1 MRQVWTYSARD
12 HSGRQIKGEIEGES
26 KPQIL
31 RSISEQGLIPTQVEK
46 RREKISLSSVLGNF
60 GSANRERLIIFTK
73 KLKTLHRAG
82 IPILRALS
90 IMERG
95 AEDAAFREE
104 IKEMREDMQS
114 GIPLSKALGRYP
126 HRFPPMYIAS
136 VAAGEASGS
145 LDEVLEQLSN
155 LIEKEMV
162 LARQLKSAVRYPL
175 MVIIAVSA
183 AIFVIMSFVVPRF
196 VGLYSRFGADLP
208 LPTKIIIAVSHF
220 FAGYWYVMLAVV
232 ILTLLALK
240 RFVSTERGRLKWDEF
255 VLRIP
260 IFGDLIV
267 KANIARFAAMLKILF
282 HSGVPIITCMNILK
296 ETATN
301 KRIAEEIAVMTE
313 SFERGR
319 EIGVDP
325 ERYRYIPNM
334 ALEMLQ
340 VGLESG
346 SVESIMGELSTHYE
360 MELEYKSRQMT
371 ALLEPI
377 LTVVIGGV
385 VLVLALSIFLPMWN
399 LIKVFR

>member
-1 MRQVWTYSARD
+1 MRQVWTYAARD

-26 KPQIL
+26 KPQVL

-46 RREKISLSSVLGNF
+46 RREKITIASIIGNF

-95 AEDAAFREE
+95 ADDPKFREE
-104 IKEMREDMQS
+104 IKGMREDMQS
-114 GIPLSKALGRYP
+114 GLPLSKALGRYP
-126 HRFPPMYIAS
+126 HRFPPMFVAS
-136 VAAGEASGS
+136 VAAGEASGT
-145 LDEVLEQLSN
+145 LDEVLDQLST
-155 LIEKEMV
+155 LIEKEMI
-162 LARQLKSAVRYPL
+162 LARQLKSAVRYPA
-175 MVIIAVSA
+175 MVIFAVMA
-183 AIFVIMSFVVPRF
+183 AIFVIMSFVLPRF
-196 VGLYSRFGADLP
+196 MGLYSRFGAELP
-208 LPTKIIIAVSHF
+208 LPTRVIISVSHF
-220 FAGYWYVMLAVV
+220 FAGYWYVILAAVV
-232 ILTLLALK
+232 LLLLALK
-240 RFVSTERGRLKWDEF
+240 RFVSTEQGRLKWDEF

-267 KANIARFAAMLKILF
+267 KANIARFSSMLKILF
-282 HSGVPIITCMNILK
+282 HSGVPIIACMNILK

-301 KRIAEEIAVMTE
+301 KKIAEEIGHMSE

-325 ERYRYIPNM
+325 EKYRYFPNM
-334 ALEMLQ
+334 ALEMHQ

-346 SVESIMGELSTHYE
+346 SIESIMGELSVHYE
-360 MELEYKSRQMT
+360 MELEYKSRHMT

-377 LTVVIGGV
+377 LTVVIGAV

-399 LIKVFR
+399 LIKVFK

>member
-1 MRQVWTYSARD
+1 MRQVWTYAARD
-12 HSGRQIKGEIEGES
+12 HSGRLIKGEIEGETR
-26 KPQIL
+26 PQIL

-46 RREKISLSSVLGNF
+46 KQDKTTFGSILGNF

-73 KLKTLHRAG
+73 KMKTLHRAG

-95 AEDAAFREE
+95 ADDPQFGEE
-104 IKEMREDMQS
+104 IRSMREDMQS
-114 GIPLSKALGRYP
+114 GLPLSKALARYP
-126 HRFPPMYIAS
+126 HRFPPMFVAS
-136 VAAGEASGS
+136 VAAGEASGT
-145 LDEVLEQLSN
+145 LDEVLDQLSA

-162 LARQLKSAVRYPL
+162 LSRQLKSAVRYPI
-175 MVIIAVSA
+175 MVIIAVMA

-208 LPTKIIIAVSHF
+208 LPTRVIIATSHF
-220 FAGYWYVMLAVV
+220 FAGYWYVILAAVA
-232 ILTLLALK
+232 LLLLLLK
-240 RFVSTERGRLKWDEF
+240 RFISTEKGRLRWDEF

-282 HSGVPIITCMNILK
+282 HSGVPIIACMNILK

-301 KRIAEEIAVMTE
+301 RKIAEEIGFMSE

-325 ERYRYIPNM
+325 DKYRYFPDM

-360 MELEYKSRQMT
+360 AELDYKSRHMT

-377 LTVVIGGV
+377 LTVFIGGV
-385 VLVLALSIFLPMWN
+385 VLLLALSIFLPMWN
-399 LIKVFR
+399 LIKVFK